1 MVMRHGGNTLAS
13 KQPRYHAGLDWES
26 RVLTNDFV
34 DISRLALDD
43 RYGKNSAPLSKL
55 RSGSGFTKGHTPGL
69 FGAIGSPYSEFS
81 SERQAYIKGGLVTV
95 LTYLAADA
103 ILLGSARQPLQKRV
117 IRILPVFLV
126 STAAWYAIAPK

>member
-1 MVMRHGGNTLAS
+1 MDMKYGGNTLAS

-34 DISRLALDD
+34 DISRIALDD

-55 RSGSGFTKGHTPGL
+55 RSGPGFTDGRTPGL
-69 FGAIGSPYSEFS
+69 FGAIGNPYSKLS
-81 SERQAYIKGGLVTV
+81 LERQAYIKGGLVTV

-103 ILLGSARQPLQKRV
+103 ILLGSARQPLQKRIMRV
-117 IRILPVFLV
+117 LPVLLV
-126 STAAWYAIAPK
+126 STGAWYAIAPK